1 MPRMR
6 HLLLVLALLLPAC
19 EKRDRDSGDQ
29 PPQQEPPPAPAID
42 AAPPAPPA
50 DPRAEAR
57 RKTVEFI
64 EDLARAIDQT
74 GGDCAAMTL
83 AVKAVVDR
91 NGDLVDVVRRVR
103 ARGDSAARQKEPAQ
117 VEFHETL
124 KGEYGPRI
132 VEAQRKIA
140 GADACIPQ
148 SPQLAEMLGEMGK
161 KPPPSR

>member
-29 PPQQEPPPAPAID
+29 PPQQEPPPAPAAD

-57 RKTVEFI
+57 RKTIEFM
-64 EDLARAIDQT
+64 EELAHAVDET
-74 GGDCAAMTL
+74 ASDCAAMTL

-91 NGDLVDVVRRVR
+91 NRSLVDVVRRVR
-103 ARGDSAARQKEPAQ
+103 ARGDSAERQKEPAQ
-117 VEFHETL
+117 VEFHDQL
-124 KGEYGPRI
+124 QDEYGARI
-132 VEAQRKIA
+132 AEVKRKLA
-140 GADACIPQ
+140 ALDTCIPQ

-161 KPPPSR
+161 KAPPSR